1 MRVEVLS
8 VSDTGRRRRWT
19 MSEKARIVEE
29 SLEPGAVA
37 AEVARRHEISRSQ
50 IYDWRYRYRQGDFA
64 DVGGSFTRIFPTVA
78 ADGLAALPAP
88 TAANELDDEAPP
100 EALPRCGAPGTAK
113 EVAGPD
119 VKPMVIELGDGAR
132 VTVPVGYAIDAAARL
147 ISAMR
152 GGR

>member
-19 MSEKARIVEE
+19 MAEKVRIVEE

-50 IYDWRYRYRQGDFA
+50 IYDWRYRYRTGQFA
-64 DVGGSFTRIFPTVA
+64 DGGSPFTRIVPTGIG
-78 ADGLAALPAP
+78 DEPTALPAP
-88 TAANELDDEAPP
+88 AAAGGGDEEPLEPP
-100 EALPRCGAPGTAK
+100 LFSSPVLASASSIDPL
-113 EVAGPD
+113 
-119 VKPMVIELGDGAR
+119 VIEFRDGAQ
-132 VTVPVGYAIDAAARL
+132 VSVPSGYDMDAVLRL
-147 ISAMR
+147 ISTMR